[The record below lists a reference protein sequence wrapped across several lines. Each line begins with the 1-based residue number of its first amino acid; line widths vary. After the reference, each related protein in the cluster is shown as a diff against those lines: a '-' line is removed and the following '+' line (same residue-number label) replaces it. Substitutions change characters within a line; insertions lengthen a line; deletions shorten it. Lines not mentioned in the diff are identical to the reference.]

1 GRGVAGETDVD
12 PAGVLLGGRFWGRAG
27 PGCADPHQD
36 EAVPAAEIG
45 ESGVGTSCGQH
56 GGASGQDGV
65 QPDRR
70 AVAGGYQRVGDQ
82 AAGPQ
87 RGGNAGREEAPRGWL
102 QGAGRQ
108 ARGRGGAHGLA
119 DAVAADRG
127 GQGDPAD
134 GGGAVLPA
142 GHRPADPD
150 GLFYQGPGVRAAFG
164 LVTGQQVRPGPAGQ
178 HVGELPGQVV
188 GVAQPGGQALAD
200 ERRGEVGGVAEQ
212 EDPPG
217 AEAGRQPGPERVADA
232 ADDLQAIQVA
242 APGPRAQQGAEGGRG
257 DQVGFVLAVAQ
268 LELPAVPVAGDV
280 HEGGGPGRVTDLLH
294 PIPGIQAGL
303 GLDVDHEPA
312 LGEAQVLHAD
322 PGQLADRAVGA
333 VAAQHDPAGERLRL
347 AGDAGVYPDRVR
359 GERVQSP
366 VQPGHFGAA
375 AEADQRVL
383 TDPGEQQLFQVG
395 L

>member
-1 GRGVAGETDVD
+1 MTGTADSGWAAGGAVAGRSGPAAAGMFQGRRGSRDRVPTAATTRSGRTRTVSAGSAARARRPAGARVAGETDVD
-12 PAGVLLGGRFWGRAG
+12 PAGVLLGARSWRRAG
-27 PGCADPHQD
+27 PGCADPRQD
-36 EAVPAAEIG
+36 QAVPAAETG
-45 ESGVGTSCGQH
+45 QSGVGASCGQH

-70 AVAGGYQRVGDQ
+70 AVAGGHQRVGDQ
-82 AAGPQ
+82 AADPQ

-108 ARGRGGAHGLA
+108 ARGGGGAHGLA

-150 GLFYQGPGVRAAFG
+150 GLFDQGPGVRAAFG
-164 LVTGQQVRPGPAGQ
+164 LVAGQQVRPGPAGE

-217 AEAGRQPGPERVADA
+217 PEAGRQPGPEACSWRC
-232 ADDLQAIQVA
+232 
-242 APGPRAQQGAEGGRG
+242 G
-257 DQVGFVLAVAQ
+257 
-268 LELPAVPVAGDV
+268 
-280 HEGGGPGRVTDLLH
+280 
-294 PIPGIQAGL
+294 
-303 GLDVDHEPA
+303 
-312 LGEAQVLHAD
+312 
-322 PGQLADRAVGA
+322 
-333 VAAQHDPAGERLRL
+333 
-347 AGDAGVYPDRVR
+347 
-359 GERVQSP
+359 
-366 VQPGHFGAA
+366 
-375 AEADQRVL
+375 
-383 TDPGEQQLFQVG
+383 
-395 L
+395 